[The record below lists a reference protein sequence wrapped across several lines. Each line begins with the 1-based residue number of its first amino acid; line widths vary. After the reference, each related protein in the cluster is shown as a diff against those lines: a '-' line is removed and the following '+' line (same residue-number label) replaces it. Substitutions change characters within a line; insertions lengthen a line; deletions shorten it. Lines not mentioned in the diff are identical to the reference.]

1 MTLKLF
7 VMPRNTIIIF
17 CLPPHAT
24 HEAQPLDVSFFG
36 PLKKHW
42 GAVCHQFYQ
51 DSPGRIITKFNL
63 NELFSRAWLKAIT
76 PENLCSGFRK
86 AGIVPFNPQALMKLV
101 PKDNCQSLE
110 DKGQSPEVSQC
121 QSVQEIS
128 DSEEEMSGE
137 SEGDTEKV
145 LNLSPEKEELFQ
157 RRLEEGYD
165 LPDSEYHEWLR
176 VYHPSVC
183 SMEDISSPSEYFPD
197 AVVATPLDP
206 PASPEPSLAVPAYC
220 SPTLVVPSSSV
231 STVLSSAS
239 TVLAVSAPTFVSAVS
254 TSSCIVAVSSI
265 PAPVVVVSFVST
277 PVSSSISSSV
287 SSPVVSVLS
296 DSTNKYV
303 NSISPLEGSTTP
315 KSISPRLALTKHIQP
330 VSLFQTGA
338 QKTRKARVLT
348 SSECLDM
355 LEEKK
360 RKKELELIE
369 KENKKRIREEKK
381 KERELLQKKK
391 KEEQEKK
398 KAAREKKKEEQEEL
412 RKRRKAEKEN
422 RKSAPARQNA
432 TRTDRQCPFLH
443 VRRVVVRPL
452 PRMHSKMALAQL
464 VTRMVRMEFVGSVT
478 DNLKVMG
485 SIGCDVRVAGGS
497 MRVVLKTFFF
507 MKVEWKDFALF
518 VSTSYMIIAIEFIL
532 LFRCIQFCLHSVLL

>member
-1 MTLKLF
+1 
-7 VMPRNTIIIF
+7 
-17 CLPPHAT
+17 
-24 HEAQPLDVSFFG
+24 
-36 PLKKHW
+36 
-42 GAVCHQFYQ
+42 
-51 DSPGRIITKFNL
+51 
-63 NELFSRAWLKAIT
+63 
-76 PENLCSGFRK
+76 
-86 AGIVPFNPQALMKLV
+86 MKLV

-121 QSVQEIS
+121 QSVREIS

-183 SMEDISSPSEYFPD
+183 SMVDISLPSEYFPD
-197 AVVATPLDP
+197 AVVATPLDA

-254 TSSCIVAVSSI
+254 TSSCIVAVSSF
-265 PAPVVVVSFVST
+265 PAPVVVVSSVST

-303 NSISPLEGSTTP
+303 NTISPLEGSTTP
-315 KSISPRLALTKHIQP
+315 KSISPWSAITKHIQP

-338 QKTRKARVLT
+338 QKTGKARVLT

-412 RKRRKAEKEN
+412 RKRRKAEKEK

-432 TRTDRQCPFLH
+432 TRTDRPSVPIFTRTSVPISTRTQGGGEVSTSNAQQDGPGPTGDEDGEDGVCGFCYRQFESDGLDWVRCACGRWVHESCLEDVFFL
-443 VRRVVVRPL
+443 
-452 PRMHSKMALAQL
+452 
-464 VTRMVRMEFVGSVT
+464 
-478 DNLKVMG
+478 
-485 SIGCDVRVAGGS
+485 
-497 MRVVLKTFFF
+497 

-518 VSTSYMIIAIEFIL
+518 VSTNYMIIAIEFIL
-532 LFRCIQFCLHSVLL
+532 LF